1 MKKYPA
7 LAKIFA
13 AKVLEGRLTID
24 EVPELLRQQVREI
37 LGLA

>member
-1 MKKYPA
+1 MKQYPA

-13 AKVLEGRLTID
+13 AEVLEGRMTID

>member
-1 MKKYPA
+1 MKQYPA
-7 LAKIFA
+7 LSKIFA
-13 AKVLEGRLTID
+13 AEVLEGRMTID